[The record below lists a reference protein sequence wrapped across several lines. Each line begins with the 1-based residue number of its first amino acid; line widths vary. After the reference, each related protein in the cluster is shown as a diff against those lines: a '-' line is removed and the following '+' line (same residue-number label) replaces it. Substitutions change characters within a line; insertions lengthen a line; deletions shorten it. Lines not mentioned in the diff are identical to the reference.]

1 MIRLID
7 LPAVVIA
14 VLLLIL
20 LVWLGGLLG
29 ITGPALTAFA
39 NSVPR
44 WLGVAIILVICAVL
58 VAVALYIWRTIL
70 TKLGFD

>member
-14 VLLLIL
+14 VLLLML

-44 WLGVAIILVICAVL
+44 WLGMAIILVICAVL
-58 VAVALYIWRTIL
+58 VAAALCVWRAIL